1 MNLANENRGSLGPGG
16 LARALFVA
24 ALAAICVWML
34 WSFIPALTW
43 ALIIAVAT
51 WPIRERC
58 VRIGMQPATAAAL
71 LTVSLGIL
79 VTLPFVLFGAEI
91 TREAA
96 SIADIIDQARRG
108 QLEPPNWLLQLP
120 LVGTYAAEWWREHFA
135 TADTSKRF
143 LDQTQSANA
152 LLWGRE
158 LGRWIIRRLLTLG
171 FTLLTLFFL
180 YRNGPN
186 IATDAERLAVRLFGS
201 PARRF
206 GKYSIDAIRATV
218 NGLVFVGLGEGL
230 ILGIAYAVCGVPHP
244 ITLGIATAIFG
255 VVPFG
260 APVVLVFASLTLVV
274 TSRIATGLVLL
285 GIGLCAIFV
294 ADHAVRPALIGGS
307 IQLPF
312 LWALLGVFG
321 GLEAFGLVGL
331 FVGPAI
337 IAVALTIWRE
347 AAQTSVSGQ

>member
-1 MNLANENRGSLGPGG
+1 LGPRG

-24 ALAAICVWML
+24 ALVAVCVWML
-34 WSFIPALTW
+34 WGFIPALTW
-43 ALIIAVAT
+43 ALVIAIAT
-51 WPIRERC
+51 WPLRERC
-58 VRIGMQPATAAAL
+58 VRLGLPPAAAAAL

-79 VTLPFVLFGAEI
+79 VILPFVLFGAGI
-91 TREAA
+91 AREAA
-96 SIADIIDQARRG
+96 SIADTIDQARRG
-108 QLEPPNWLLQLP
+108 QLDVPSWLPGLP
-120 LVGTYAAEWWREHFA
+120 FVGTYAADWWREHFA
-135 TADTSKRF
+135 NPDTSKHL
-143 LDQTQSANA
+143 LDQSQSANA

-158 LGRWIIRRLLTLG
+158 LGRWIVRRLVTLG

-180 YRNGPN
+180 YRNGPA
-186 IATDAERLAVRLFGS
+186 IAVEAERLAVRLFGS

-206 GKYSIDAIRATV
+206 GKYSFNAIRATV
-218 NGLVFVGLGEGL
+218 NGLVFVGLAEGV

-244 ITLGIATAIFG
+244 ITLGVATGIFG
-255 VVPFG
+255 IVPFG
-260 APVVLVFASLTLVV
+260 APVVLVIASLTLVV
-274 TSRIATGLVLL
+274 LSRTVTALVLL

-347 AAQTSVSGQ
+347 AAEKRLSPQ